1 MIRKYVYFF
10 VVIFCC
16 LSISCINERCIS
28 YDKENDI
35 ILVSK
40 ILLQYDFY
48 RVLVEGNEFILYERY
63 KRNISDQS
71 SLYGFREVNRVEI
84 PKEVRDKKFF
94 QKLIHIEKREDSLY
108 YVEYRSISGI
118 NIGILFTENRK
129 INIDGLQLLERLH
142 GSSWNRVMYFESY

>member
-48 RVLVEGNEFILYERY
+48 RV
-63 KRNISDQS
+63 
-71 SLYGFREVNRVEI
+71 
-84 PKEVRDKKFF
+84 
-94 QKLIHIEKREDSLY
+94 
-108 YVEYRSISGI
+108 
-118 NIGILFTENRK
+118 
-129 INIDGLQLLERLH
+129 
-142 GSSWNRVMYFESY
+142 

>member
-1 MIRKYVYFF
+1 M
-10 VVIFCC
+10 
-16 LSISCINERCIS
+16 
-28 YDKENDI
+28 
-35 ILVSK
+35 
-40 ILLQYDFY
+40 
-48 RVLVEGNEFILYERY
+48 EGIELILYERY
-63 KRNISDQS
+63 KKNISDQS